1 MAAGGGGGGIPSYS
15 TINPLLIVTNES
27 DATKSRFVTPTYIDY
42 DYNQL
47 IAGSDKPFPVLD
59 VNHLRLHEG
68 RAFKAYRIYPSA
80 TKLADG
86 ASCNIAIAWADSVYA
101 HILMDASCGGN
112 AELYMY
118 EGATVSGGTS
128 FTAVK
133 RNRTSATTSQS
144 AILINPTVTV
154 TGTEIDAEI
163 VTGGAGKKSGGSGS
177 GSLEIV
183 LKPLTTY
190 LFRLTNVSGAAQM
203 AELFLEWYE

>member
-1 MAAGGGGGGIPSYS
+1 MA
-15 TINPLLIVTNES
+15 INVLRES
-27 DATKSRFVTPTYIDY
+27 DTTKSRHVNPAYVDKDGVSYI
-42 DYNQL
+42 
-47 IAGSDKPFPVLD
+47 ASSDRPFPILD
-59 VNHLRLHEG
+59 INHLRLHEG

-86 ASCNIAIAWADSVYA
+86 ASCNIAIAWASGVYP

-112 AELYMY
+112 AEVYMY

-154 TGTEIDAEI
+154 TGTEIDAEL
-163 VTGGAGKKSGGSGS
+163 VAGGAGKKSGGGGS
-177 GSLEIV
+177 NSLEIV
-183 LKPLTTY
+183 LNPLTTY

>member
-1 MAAGGGGGGIPSYS
+1 MA
-15 TINPLLIVTNES
+15 INISRES
-27 DATKSRFVTPTYIDY
+27 DTTKSRHVNPAYVDKDGVSY
-42 DYNQL
+42 
-47 IAGSDKPFPVLD
+47 IAGSDRPFPTVD
-59 VNHLRLHEG
+59 INHLRLHEG

-86 ASCNIAIAWADSVYA
+86 ASCNIAIAWASGVYA

-118 EGATVSGGTS
+118 EGATVTGGTS

-154 TGTEIDAEI
+154 TGTEIDSEI
-163 VTGGAGKKSGGSGS
+163 VAGGAGKKSGGAGS
-177 GSLEIV
+177 SALEIV
-183 LKPLTTY
+183 LNPLTTY

>member
-1 MAAGGGGGGIPSYS
+1 MA
-15 TINPLLIVTNES
+15 INISRES
-27 DATKSRFVTPTYIDY
+27 DTTKSRHVNPAYVDKDGASYITS
-42 DYNQL
+42 
-47 IAGSDKPFPVLD
+47 SDRPFPIVD

-68 RAFKAYRIYPSA
+68 RAFKAYRIYPAA

-86 ASCNIAIAWADSVYA
+86 ASCNIAIAWASGVYA
-101 HILMDASCGGN
+101 HILVDASCGGN

-154 TGTEIDAEI
+154 TGTEIDAEL
-163 VTGGAGKKSGGSGS
+163 VAGGSGKKSGGGGA
-177 GSLEIV
+177 GSLEII
-183 LKPLTTY
+183 LNPLTTY
-190 LFRLTNVSGAAQM
+190 LFRLTNVSGTAHM

>member
-1 MAAGGGGGGIPSYS
+1 MAVSIERESQTTKARHVNPAYVDKDGASYITS
-15 TINPLLIVTNES
+15 S
-27 DATKSRFVTPTYIDY
+27 DR
-42 DYNQL
+42 
-47 IAGSDKPFPVLD
+47 PFPIVD
-59 VNHLRLHEG
+59 INHLRLHEG
-68 RAFKAYRIYPSA
+68 RAFKAYRIYPDA

-86 ASCNIAIAWADSVYA
+86 ASCNIAIAWASGVYA
-101 HILMDASCGGN
+101 HLLIDASCAGN

-154 TGTEIDAEI
+154 TGTEIDAEL
-163 VTGGAGKKSGGSGS
+163 VAGGSGKKSGGGGA
-177 GSLEIV
+177 GSLEII
-183 LKPLTTY
+183 LNPLTTY

>member
-1 MAAGGGGGGIPSYS
+1 MA
-15 TINPLLIVTNES
+15 INILRES
-27 DATKSRFVTPTYIDY
+27 DTTKSRHVNPAYVDKDGNSYI
-42 DYNQL
+42 
-47 IAGSDKPFPVLD
+47 ASSDRPFPIVD
-59 VNHLRLHEG
+59 INHLRLHEG
-68 RAFKAYRIYPSA
+68 KAFKAYRIYPNA

-86 ASCNIAIAWADSVYA
+86 ASCNIAIAWASGVYP

-144 AILINPTVTV
+144 AILINPTVSV
-154 TGTEIDAEI
+154 TGTEIDAEL
-163 VTGGAGKKSGGSGS
+163 VAGGSGKKSGGGGAS
-177 GSLEIV
+177 SLEIV
-183 LKPLTTY
+183 LNPLTTY

>member
-1 MAAGGGGGGIPSYS
+1 MAIEVKRESLDTKSIHVSPSYVDKDG
-15 TINPLLIVTNES
+15 LHYLVGS
-27 DATKSRFVTPTYIDY
+27 DRPTPTVDI
-42 DYNQL
+42 
-47 IAGSDKPFPVLD
+47 
-59 VNHLRLHEG
+59 NHLRLHEG

-86 ASCNIAIAWADSVYA
+86 ASCNIAIAWASGVYA
-101 HILMDASCGGN
+101 HIVADASCGGN

-133 RNRTSATTSQS
+133 RNRTTATTSQS

-154 TGTEIDAEI
+154 AGTEIDAEI
-163 VTGGAGKKSGGSGS
+163 VAGGSGRKSGGGGTSA
-177 GSLEIV
+177 LEIV
-183 LKPLTTY
+183 LNPLTTY
-190 LFRLTNVSGAAQM
+190 LFRLTNVSGTAQM

>member
-1 MAAGGGGGGIPSYS
+1 MPI
-15 TINPLLIVTNES
+15 TVERES
-27 DATKSRFVTPTYIDY
+27 LSTKSRHVSPSYVDKDNVQT
-42 DYNQL
+42 L
-47 IAGSDKPFPVLD
+47 ASSDRPFPIVD
-59 VNHLRLHEG
+59 INHLRLHEG

-86 ASCNIAIAWADSVYA
+86 ASCNIAIAWASGVYA
-101 HILMDASCGGN
+101 HILADASCGGS
-112 AELYMY
+112 AELYIY

-154 TGTEIDAEI
+154 TGTEIDAEL
-163 VTGGAGKKSGGSGS
+163 VAGGSGKKSGGGGA
-177 GSLEIV
+177 GSLEII
-183 LKPLTTY
+183 LNPLTTY
-190 LFRLTNVSGAAQM
+190 LFRLTNVSGAAHM

>member
-1 MAAGGGGGGIPSYS
+1 MA
-15 TINPLLIVTNES
+15 INILRES
-27 DATKSRFVTPTYIDY
+27 DTTKSRHVNPAYVDKDGASYITS
-42 DYNQL
+42 
-47 IAGSDKPFPVLD
+47 SDKPFPIVD
-59 VNHLRLHEG
+59 INHLRLHEG
-68 RAFKAYRIYPSA
+68 RAFKAYRIYPNA

-86 ASCNIAIAWADSVYA
+86 ASCNIAIAWASGVYP

-154 TGTEIDAEI
+154 TGTEIDAEL
-163 VTGGAGKKSGGSGS
+163 VAGGSGKKSGGGGA
-177 GSLEIV
+177 GSLEMI
-183 LKPLTTY
+183 LNPLTTY
-190 LFRLTNVSGAAQM
+190 LFRLTNVSGTAQM

>member
-1 MAAGGGGGGIPSYS
+1 MAI
-15 TINPLLIVTNES
+15 TVFRES
-27 DATKSRFVTPTYIDY
+27 DTTKSRHVNPAYVDKDGVSYI
-42 DYNQL
+42 
-47 IAGSDKPFPVLD
+47 ASSDKPFPTVD

-86 ASCNIAIAWADSVYA
+86 ASCNIAIAWASGVYP
-101 HILMDASCGGN
+101 HILLDASCGGN
-112 AELYMY
+112 AEIYMY

-128 FTAVK
+128 FTAIK

-144 AILINPTVTV
+144 AILINPTVSV
-154 TGTEIDAEI
+154 TGTEIDAEL
-163 VTGGAGKKSGGSGS
+163 VSGGAGKKSGGGGS
-177 GSLEIV
+177 NSLEIV
-183 LKPLTTY
+183 LNPLTTY

>member
-1 MAAGGGGGGIPSYS
+1 MAVSIERESQTTKARHVNPAYVDKDGASYITS
-15 TINPLLIVTNES
+15 S
-27 DATKSRFVTPTYIDY
+27 DR
-42 DYNQL
+42 
-47 IAGSDKPFPVLD
+47 PFPIVD
-59 VNHLRLHEG
+59 INHLRLHEG

-86 ASCNIAIAWADSVYA
+86 ASCNIAIAWASGVYA
-101 HILMDASCGGN
+101 HLLIDASCAGN

-133 RNRTSATTSQS
+133 RNRTSTTTSQS

-154 TGTEIDAEI
+154 TGTEIDAEL
-163 VTGGAGKKSGGSGS
+163 VAGGSGKKSGGGGA
-177 GSLEIV
+177 GSLEII
-183 LKPLTTY
+183 LNPLTTY
-190 LFRLTNVSGAAQM
+190 LFRLTNVSGTAQM

>member
-1 MAAGGGGGGIPSYS
+1 MA
-15 TINPLLIVTNES
+15 INILRES
-27 DATKSRFVTPTYIDY
+27 DTTKSRHVNPAYVDKDGASYI
-42 DYNQL
+42 
-47 IAGSDKPFPVLD
+47 ASSDRPFPIVD

-68 RAFKAYRIYPSA
+68 RAFKAYRIYPAA

-86 ASCNIAIAWADSVYA
+86 ASCNIAIAWASGVYP
-101 HILMDASCGGN
+101 HLLMDASCGGN

-154 TGTEIDAEI
+154 TGTEIDAEL
-163 VTGGAGKKSGGSGS
+163 VAGGAGKKSGGGGS
-177 GSLEIV
+177 NSLEIV
-183 LKPLTTY
+183 LNPLTTY

>member
-1 MAAGGGGGGIPSYS
+1 MA
-15 TINPLLIVTNES
+15 INILRES
-27 DATKSRFVTPTYIDY
+27 DTTKSRHVNPAYVDKDGVSYI
-42 DYNQL
+42 
-47 IAGSDKPFPVLD
+47 ASSDKPFPIVD

-86 ASCNIAIAWADSVYA
+86 ASCNIAIAWASGVYP

-144 AILINPTVTV
+144 AILINPTVSV

-163 VTGGAGKKSGGSGS
+163 VAGGSGKKSGGGGS
-177 GSLEIV
+177 NVLEMV
-183 LKPLTTY
+183 LNPLTTY
-190 LFRLTNVSGAAQM
+190 LFRLTNVSGSAHM

>member
-1 MAAGGGGGGIPSYS
+1 MAVSIERESQTTKARHVNPAYVDKDGASYITS
-15 TINPLLIVTNES
+15 S
-27 DATKSRFVTPTYIDY
+27 DR
-42 DYNQL
+42 
-47 IAGSDKPFPVLD
+47 PFPIVD
-59 VNHLRLHEG
+59 INHLRLHEG
-68 RAFKAYRIYPSA
+68 RAFKAYRIYPDA

-86 ASCNIAIAWADSVYA
+86 ASCNIAIAWASGVYA
-101 HILMDASCGGN
+101 HLLIDASCAGN

-154 TGTEIDAEI
+154 TGTEIDAEL
-163 VTGGAGKKSGGSGS
+163 VAGGAGKKSGGGGS
-177 GSLEIV
+177 GALEII
-183 LKPLTTY
+183 LNPLTTY
-190 LFRLTNVSGAAQM
+190 LFRLTNVSGTAHM

>member
-1 MAAGGGGGGIPSYS
+1 MA
-15 TINPLLIVTNES
+15 INISRES
-27 DATKSRFVTPTYIDY
+27 DTTKSRHVNPAYVDKDGISY
-42 DYNQL
+42 
-47 IAGSDKPFPVLD
+47 IAGSDRPFPILD
-59 VNHLRLHEG
+59 INHLRLHEG
-68 RAFKAYRIYPSA
+68 RAFKAYKIYPGA
-80 TKLADG
+80 TKLANG
-86 ASCNIAIAWADSVYA
+86 ASCDIAVAWASGVYA
-101 HILMDASCGGN
+101 HVLVDASCGGD

-154 TGTEIDAEI
+154 TGTEMDAEI
-163 VTGGAGKKSGGSGS
+163 IAGGSGKKSGGAGS
-177 GSLEIV
+177 NALEI
-183 LKPLTTY
+183 LNPLTTY

>member
-1 MAAGGGGGGIPSYS
+1 MA
-15 TINPLLIVTNES
+15 INISRES
-27 DATKSRFVTPTYIDY
+27 DTTKSRHVNPAYVDKDGVSY
-42 DYNQL
+42 
-47 IAGSDKPFPVLD
+47 IAGSDRPFPIVD
-59 VNHLRLHEG
+59 INHLRLHEG

-86 ASCNIAIAWADSVYA
+86 ASCNIAIAWASGVYP
-101 HILMDASCGGN
+101 HILMDASCGGD

-154 TGTEIDAEI
+154 TGTEIDSEI
-163 VTGGAGKKSGGSGS
+163 VAGGSGKKSGGAGS
-177 GSLEIV
+177 SALEIV
-183 LKPLTTY
+183 LNPLTTY